1 MSILCVG
8 SVALDSVETPFGK
21 AERVVGGSANFFA
34 ASGTFFHPVQMV
46 GVVGDDYP
54 LEDLTFLEERG
65 ADLSGI
71 EQRSGESF
79 FWAGRYHYDLNSRDT
94 LETRLGVFAD
104 FQPRIPEDFRT
115 AGCVFLGNI
124 HPQLQHDVLDQ
135 VAAPR
140 IVACDTMNYWIEGNR
155 KELLELLERVDILM
169 VNDAEARQLA
179 DEPNLLKASRWIR
192 ERGPR
197 IVVVKKGEH
206 GAILFAD
213 GWVFFVPGYPL
224 ETVFDPTGAG
234 DAFAGGFMGYLAH
247 TGCEVDDDNLRR
259 AVVYGSTMGSF
270 AVEDF
275 SVNRF
280 RTLDMNEVADRVR
293 GFREMT
299 AFDAHVGEMG
309 HG

>member
-21 AERVVGGSANFFA
+21 ADRVLGGSAVFFSA
-34 ASGTFFHPVQMV
+34 AATLFTPVRMV
-46 GVVGDDYP
+46 GVVGSDYP
-54 LEDLTFLEERG
+54 HQELSFLADRG

-71 EQRSGESF
+71 ETREGESF

-104 FQPRIPEDFRT
+104 FRPNIPAAFRSSSH
-115 AGCVFLGNI
+115 VFLGNI
-124 HPQLQHDVLDQ
+124 DPLLQHDVLDH
-135 VAAPR
+135 VEKPEV
-140 IVACDTMNYWIEGNR
+140 VACDTMNYWIEGSR
-155 KELLELLERVDILM
+155 KELLDLLQRVDVLL

-197 IVVVKKGEH
+197 IIVVKKGEH
-206 GAILFAD
+206 GAMLFAD
-213 GWVFFVPGYPL
+213 GWVFSVPGYPL

-234 DAFAGGFMGYLAH
+234 DAFAGGFMGYVARCSSLDA
-247 TGCEVDDDNLRR
+247 DDLRR
-259 AVVYGSTMGSF
+259 AMVFGSAMGSY

-280 RTLDMNEVADRVR
+280 KTLTDGEVAGRVAE
-293 GFREMT
+293 FRAMT
-299 AFDAHVGEMG
+299 AFETRLEESRV
-309 HG
+309 